1 MAWLGGHHGQL
12 SCFPSQAEP
21 VCAVTPAGLP
31 CSPQAHPK
39 GGHSRWKLKKPHH
52 VGAIVISPLT
62 NQFREL
68 SLKSGQDSH
77 TVEKEGCLLRVCGNT
92 GSMRTEGFQSLPQAR
107 KVHPGEVGND

>member
-1 MAWLGGHHGQL
+1 MACLGGRHGQL
-12 SCFPSQAEP
+12 SCFPSLAEL

-31 CSPQAHPK
+31 CSPQTHPK

-52 VGAIVISPLT
+52 VGAIAITLT

-68 SLKSGQDSH
+68 SLKSGQDSN

-92 GSMRTEGFQSLPQAR
+92 GSVRAEDSQSLPQAR
-107 KVHPGEVGND
+107 